1 MTCPSISPRSRARL
15 RRVSNPPPPRLL
27 RTNKR
32 NRRTFRSRN
41 RAGCDRDGYI
51 FQSRRSFDTGVGDK
65 MSSMATPSTSM
76 LIRRAV
82 TRRCPVCGRGAI
94 FERHFRMNRSCPRCH
109 VIFWKD
115 PGESLG
121 AMYVDYAVA
130 TVAFLIAWLILDFT
144 THLSD
149 PVQVAIVG
157 AIAVG
162 SILIFY

>member
-1 MTCPSISPRSRARL
+1 MSP
-15 RRVSNPPPPRLL
+15 
-27 RTNKR
+27 
-32 NRRTFRSRN
+32 
-41 RAGCDRDGYI
+41 
-51 FQSRRSFDTGVGDK
+51 
-65 MSSMATPSTSM
+65 MATPSTSM
-76 LIRRAV
+76 LIRRAL
-82 TRRCPVCGRGAI
+82 TRRCPVCGRGEI
-94 FERHFRMNRSCPRCH
+94 FESHFRMNRNCPSCG

-157 AIAVG
+157 AIAVA
-162 SILIFY
+162 SILIFYPVSRSVWTVLVYISGGIEKPKIRAIRGGKAL

>member
-1 MTCPSISPRSRARL
+1 
-15 RRVSNPPPPRLL
+15 
-27 RTNKR
+27 
-32 NRRTFRSRN
+32 
-41 RAGCDRDGYI
+41 
-51 FQSRRSFDTGVGDK
+51 
-65 MSSMATPSTSM
+65 MATPSISM
-76 LIRRAV
+76 LIRRAL
-82 TRRCPVCGRGAI
+82 TRKCPVCGRGDI
-94 FERHFRMNRSCPRCH
+94 FESHFRMNRSCPSCH

-157 AIAVG
+157 AIAVASIDLYRDLSSYG
-162 SILIFY
+162 SCEHDPRTQSRRLSTIR